1 MKART
6 QSLRTAAPSGAQT
19 KSGIVR
25 GKGGGC
31 TRETWSQ
38 RVKEINRTMVKEKAM
53 KSKIK
58 N

>member
-1 MKART
+1 MKVRT
-6 QSLRTAAPSGAQT
+6 QSLRTAPPPSGAQT

-53 KSKIK
+53 KSE

>member
-6 QSLRTAAPSGAQT
+6 QSLRTAAPSRRSNKIGDCL
-19 KSGIVR
+19 R
-25 GKGGGC
+25 EGGGS

-53 KSKIK
+53 KSE

>member
-6 QSLRTAAPSGAQT
+6 QSLPTAAPSGAQT
-19 KSGIVR
+19 KSEIVR

-53 KSKIK
+53 KSE